1 MGLFGVTWEPF
12 GVSCGAGGHFRVTW
26 VPFVVTCG
34 AGVALWA
41 QLWGSVFQLGVQ
53 PLSPPQPHHGAMP
66 LAVRWPFPAG
76 PLLCSRLVLGL
87 VGTYSCLWTRES
99 PHNLGALTPKFLGR
113 GDPHCPPS
121 FSPPLGY
128 LNRLRVHNAEV
139 LHDLVERRGPQ
150 TPLLTLSNHQSCMDD
165 PHLWGAWGWGRPQ
178 QGWGGGGGG
187 RGVLRRFPCK
197 LCLGARVGF
206 WGALMGA
213 PWVWGLLIISFVP
226 FCCRQAL

>member
-1 MGLFGVTWEPF
+1 M
-12 GVSCGAGGHFRVTW
+12 S
-26 VPFVVTCG
+26 
-34 AGVALWA
+34 
-41 QLWGSVFQLGVQ
+41 
-53 PLSPPQPHHGAMP
+53 SPPQPHHGAMP

-76 PLLCSRLVLGL
+76 PPLCSRLVLGL